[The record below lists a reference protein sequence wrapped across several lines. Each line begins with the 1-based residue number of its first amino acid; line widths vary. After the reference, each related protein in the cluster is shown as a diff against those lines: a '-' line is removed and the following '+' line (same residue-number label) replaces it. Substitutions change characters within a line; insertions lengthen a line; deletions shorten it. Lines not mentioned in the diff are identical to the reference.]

1 MHVLSLPPA
10 FVLSQD
16 QTLKLKRSL
25 NRQDHYVLTR
35 APLRPQASLPKIMVA
50 LINVCP
56 PKSLSGYLSIPR
68 KDLVAY
74 VSLSSYS
81 HVKEQL
87 PKTGQNR
94 HPDSFSLREPY
105 RPRWPEATL
114 SRCRNPAAPPT
125 RWQRRR
131 PSMNGD
137 LRAARRTVNTAS
149 AFF

>member
-1 MHVLSLPPA
+1 MLSLPPA

-35 APLRPQASLPKIMVA
+35 APYRPQASLPKIMVA

-56 PKSLSGYLSIPR
+56 PKSLFGYLSIPR

-81 HVKEQL
+81 HVKEHL
-87 PKTGQNR
+87 PKQDKTDIQ
-94 HPDSFSLREPY
+94 
-105 RPRWPEATL
+105 
-114 SRCRNPAAPPT
+114 
-125 RWQRRR
+125 
-131 PSMNGD
+131 
-137 LRAARRTVNTAS
+137 TAS
-149 AFF
+149 RFANPKGRDGQRLHCRDAETQQPRQLVGSAAVRR